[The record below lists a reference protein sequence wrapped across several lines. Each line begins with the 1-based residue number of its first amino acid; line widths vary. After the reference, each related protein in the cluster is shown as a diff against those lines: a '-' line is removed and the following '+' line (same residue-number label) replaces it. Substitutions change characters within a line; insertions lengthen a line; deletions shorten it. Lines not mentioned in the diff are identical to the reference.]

1 VTSRGA
7 EVRGAGDTS
16 GGDLSPALLPRVL
29 IVWTSDAPSRS
40 RPARQPSAVVRAVA
54 LVIGLLASAASP
66 PRAVA
71 DPEFIFGQGTWILA
85 LEAGAGS
92 QVGQD
97 DRSNVAFVSLA
108 PRLSILPFDPFG
120 PDWLRGNVDVGLEG
134 WFQHYTHPSRTL
146 AAGLKLAAR
155 YYLLRW
161 GHWVP
166 YAEVT
171 AGVGGTSLN
180 VKEIDSNFTFVLE
193 GGAGVAYMVDRQA
206 VSVGV
211 RFFHVSN
218 GDLATPNTGVNALAG
233 RLGISVFF
241 P

>member
-1 VTSRGA
+1 
-7 EVRGAGDTS
+7 
-16 GGDLSPALLPRVL
+16 VL

-171 AGVGGTSLN
+171 AGVGATSLN